1 MNPFLSEYTTPHGV
15 PPFDQVQF
23 EHFEPAFAAGFAE
36 QTAEYD
42 AIEQNPES
50 PTFENTILALERSGG
65 VLHRVARV
73 FYSLMGTDSTPE
85 MSALAKD
92 IGAQMAAHRNR
103 LYLSQAMYER
113 LHALQS
119 DPNPDWTGE
128 QARLVEEYHRHFARS
143 GVQLEDDKRHRLQEL
158 DEQLATLSSQYRD
171 NMLAETNNATVHLT
185 NPTDLDGLSD
195 AIKNSAKQL
204 AEENGLEGWLFKP
217 NRVTLYPFLTQAN
230 NRMARQKIYTAY
242 VTRGRRGNA
251 EDNTE
256 LAQIMSTLR
265 LEKAQILGS
274 PNYAAHILQDSMA
287 KNPEAVL
294 SFLDQ
299 IWDAAVDSAHAEAG
313 LLEEKMHADGIGGD
327 LEAWDWWY
335 YAEQVRTEKYDFRED
350 EIKPYFAL
358 ENVLQ
363 GALSVASRLFNI
375 EFREN
380 KDLPIYHPDVQV
392 FEVLNTAGEV
402 KGILYTD
409 YYARPSKRGGAWM
422 SSFQVQHRLDKD
434 TMPIVINVCN
444 FPPPTQDTPSLLSS
458 GNVKT
463 LFHELGH
470 ALHGLLSSVE
480 YPSLSGTSVVRDY
493 VEFPSQLM
501 ENWGRD
507 AQVVMDYA
515 RHYQTDESIPQDLM
529 EKLSAAEN
537 FNQGF
542 TTSEYLAASYLD
554 LAWHMQEGPSQTA
567 DEIEQQVIERIG
579 LPKQI
584 GFRYRSTYFSHIF
597 AGGYSSYYYCYI
609 WAAVLEKD
617 AYALFEEKGLFD
629 TETAG
634 KLLDHVYSMGNAKD
648 SMDEYRKF
656 RGSEPKVDALIEKRG
671 LG

>member
-185 NPTDLDGLSD
+185 ELNALDGLSD
-195 AIKNSAKQL
+195 AIKTSAKQL

-217 NRVTLYPFLTQAN
+217 NRVTLYPFLTQSN

-256 LAQIMSTLR
+256 LAQTMSTLR

-287 KNPEAVL
+287 KTPEAVL

-299 IWDAAVDSAHAEAG
+299 SSA
-313 LLEEKMHADGIGGD
+313 
-327 LEAWDWWY
+327 
-335 YAEQVRTEKYDFRED
+335 
-350 EIKPYFAL
+350 
-358 ENVLQ
+358 
-363 GALSVASRLFNI
+363 
-375 EFREN
+375 
-380 KDLPIYHPDVQV
+380 
-392 FEVLNTAGEV
+392 
-402 KGILYTD
+402 
-409 YYARPSKRGGAWM
+409 
-422 SSFQVQHRLDKD
+422 
-434 TMPIVINVCN
+434 
-444 FPPPTQDTPSLLSS
+444 
-458 GNVKT
+458 
-463 LFHELGH
+463 
-470 ALHGLLSSVE
+470 
-480 YPSLSGTSVVRDY
+480 
-493 VEFPSQLM
+493 
-501 ENWGRD
+501 
-507 AQVVMDYA
+507 
-515 RHYQTDESIPQDLM
+515 
-529 EKLSAAEN
+529 
-537 FNQGF
+537 
-542 TTSEYLAASYLD
+542 
-554 LAWHMQEGPSQTA
+554 
-567 DEIEQQVIERIG
+567 
-579 LPKQI
+579 
-584 GFRYRSTYFSHIF
+584 
-597 AGGYSSYYYCYI
+597 
-609 WAAVLEKD
+609 
-617 AYALFEEKGLFD
+617 
-629 TETAG
+629 
-634 KLLDHVYSMGNAKD
+634 
-648 SMDEYRKF
+648 
-656 RGSEPKVDALIEKRG
+656 
-671 LG
+671 